1 MLGEC
6 LSGLRRASL
15 CGFDTLQ
22 TETFTMHDRPARD
35 DFASA
40 RLPSP
45 APGPNVSASLAR
57 RLRRIDTY
65 RARGDWG
72 AASELALACLDTPE
86 CRARPALSANLCHN
100 LAGILREA
108 REFELARGYQQLSS
122 KFARHEAPTKQP
134 PTGSAPTD
142 SYQLS
147 GEATDRLVAGDLDAA
162 EIRLAISLELER
174 KRGDLA
180 GEAADWGNLA
190 IVALLRNDSRSA
202 LFRLLRA
209 WRLHRQLHDSRGCG
223 VDLLHF
229 AELALLLR
237 KPRSARRF
245 LERAAFQFSLANAPG
260 LTVRALDRRDDCR
273 IPLAQ
278 VRIVD
283 AVN

>member
-1 MLGEC
+1 MY
-6 LSGLRRASL
+6 
-15 CGFDTLQ
+15 
-22 TETFTMHDRPARD
+22 DRPARD
-35 DFASA
+35 DFASD
-40 RLPSP
+40 RFPSP
-45 APGPNVSASLAR
+45 TPGPAVSASLAR
-57 RLRRIDTY
+57 RLRRIDAH

-86 CRARPALSANLCHN
+86 CRERPALSADLCHN
-100 LAGILREA
+100 IAGILREA

-122 KFARHEAPTKQP
+122 RFAVGEAAANKPAVDTP
-134 PTGSAPTD
+134 SAD

-147 GEATDRLVAGDLDAA
+147 GEAADRLVAGDLDAA

-174 KRGDLA
+174 KRGDRA

-190 IVALLRNDSRSA
+190 IVALLRSDVRSA
-202 LFRLLRA
+202 LFRLMRA

-229 AELALLLR
+229 AELALLQR

-260 LTVRALDRRDDCR
+260 LAVRALDRRDDCR